1 MSEAWSLE
9 RKPGGWLGAGGP
21 GRSSSHSQPRA
32 EAPIC
37 IGLGLWLTPFLH
49 LQKPEPRALQPAPF
63 SVVVAIDFGT
73 TSSGYAFSFASDPE
87 AIHMMR

>member
-1 MSEAWSLE
+1 MQSAW
-9 RKPGGWLGAGGP
+9 PCGV
-21 GRSSSHSQPRA
+21 QPDSRL
-32 EAPIC
+32 C
-37 IGLGLWLTPFLH
+37 
-49 LQKPEPRALQPAPF
+49 LQKPEARTPQPAPF